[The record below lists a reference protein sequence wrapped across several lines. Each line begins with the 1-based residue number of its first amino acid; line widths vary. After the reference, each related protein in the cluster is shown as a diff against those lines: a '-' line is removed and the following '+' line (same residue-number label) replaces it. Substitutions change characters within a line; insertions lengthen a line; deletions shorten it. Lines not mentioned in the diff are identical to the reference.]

1 MALGITQN
9 LKKSVL
15 PANNKG
21 IFNISAQIE
30 ETETLVNLDRHWKIF
45 RQNRGNSV
53 RGRLK
58 ENSHFWKNELKP
70 ALFVQ
75 NIIDNGYI
83 MPFPPSLYAPNNK
96 SNLRNSRFIS
106 QAISK
111 VLKNNCIEELDQ
123 KPYYCNSL
131 TIAESRKL
139 RLNLDLRH
147 VNSFI
152 KQNKF
157 RYENITLH
165 QKFWVK
171 EINHFATF
179 DLSSGYHHIEIHPEH
194 RKYLRFE

>member
-30 ETETLVNLDRHWKIF
+30 ETETPVNSDRDWEILDKTEKI
-45 RQNRGNSV
+45 SV
-53 RGRLK
+53 RGRVK

-111 VLKNNCIEELDQ
+111 LLKNNCIEELDQ

-131 TIAESRKL
+131 TVAESRKL

-165 QKFWVK
+165 QKF
-171 EINHFATF
+171 
-179 DLSSGYHHIEIHPEH
+179 
-194 RKYLRFE
+194 

>member
-1 MALGITQN
+1 MEN
-9 LKKSVL
+9 S
-15 PANNKG
+15 
-21 IFNISAQIE
+21 
-30 ETETLVNLDRHWKIF
+30 

-83 MPFPPSLYAPNNK
+83 MHFITVSPSLYAPNNK

-111 VLKNNCIEELDQ
+111 LLKNKCIEELDQ
-123 KPYYCNSL
+123 KPYCCNSL
-131 TIAESRKL
+131 TVAESRKL
-139 RLNLDLRH
+139 RLILDLRH

-157 RYENITLH
+157 RYENLTLH
-165 QKFWVK
+165 QKF
-171 EINHFATF
+171 
-179 DLSSGYHHIEIHPEH
+179 
-194 RKYLRFE
+194 

>member
-30 ETETLVNLDRHWKIF
+30 ETETPVNWDRDWKIF

-75 NIIDNGYI
+75 NIIDNGYMI
-83 MPFPPSLYAPNNK
+83 HFITVPPSLYAPNNK
-96 SNLRNSRFIS
+96 SNLRNSRFAF
-106 QAISK
+106 QAI
-111 VLKNNCIEELDQ
+111 LKLLKSNCIEKLDQ
-123 KPYYCNSL
+123 KPYCRNPL
-131 TIAESRKL
+131 TVAESKKL
-139 RLNLDLRH
+139 RLVLDLRH

-152 KQNKF
+152 KRNKF
-157 RYENITLH
+157 RYENLSLY
-165 QKFWVK
+165 QKF
-171 EINHFATF
+171 
-179 DLSSGYHHIEIHPEH
+179 
-194 RKYLRFE
+194 